1 MAPVFPE
8 CVWGSSF
15 CGVSTSPY
23 PGYQDQG
30 SLAHCSVMLCL
41 LPSTPQPLDHSPCGG
56 EDQAF
61 LWAEAPTHP
70 FLPVTSSLGPGPLSP
85 PGTFNMV
92 SSQIGGSTETTRT
105 QGQLRLEESCR
116 AEQ

>member
-41 LPSTPQPLDHSPCGG
+41 LPSTPQP
-56 EDQAF
+56 
-61 LWAEAPTHP
+61 
-70 FLPVTSSLGPGPLSP
+70 
-85 PGTFNMV
+85 
-92 SSQIGGSTETTRT
+92 
-105 QGQLRLEESCR
+105 
-116 AEQ
+116 

>member
-1 MAPVFPE
+1 MAPVLPE

-23 PGYQDQG
+23 PGDQGRG

-41 LPSTPQPLDHSPCGG
+41 LPSTPPAIRS
-56 EDQAF
+56 
-61 LWAEAPTHP
+61 THP
-70 FLPVTSSLGPGPLSP
+70 FLPVTSSLGPGLLSP

-92 SSQIGGSTETTRT
+92 SVQIGGSMETRSH
-105 QGQLRLEESCR
+105 GQLRLEESCR